1 MTVKL
6 REKKEILHFEAQVEL
21 EEHIT
26 GMALTGFSSRFG
38 ADGYDLK
45 VGGLAIE
52 CLSYH
57 PLFPGKVRGS
67 ILEVAGFF
75 SPPGGSEETSNNGR
89 VKWAFKEKSDFP
101 CKGLL
106 KVLCISLRTCTVNRV
121 VAMAIKFKVLQAVTW
136 QLLHRRGLLL
146 IWPFS

>member
-26 GMALTGFSSRFG
+26 SMALTGFSSRFE

-57 PLFPGKVRGS
+57 PLFPGKEGGS

-75 SPPGGSEETSNNGR
+75 SPPP
-89 VKWAFKEKSDFP
+89 A
-101 CKGLL
+101 
-106 KVLCISLRTCTVNRV
+106 VNREL
-121 VAMAIKFKVLQAVTW
+121 KQT
-136 QLLHRRGLLL
+136 RRRRKRERHLKM
-146 IWPFS
+146 

>member
-1 MTVKL
+1 MYSSVLPARFVNTETFSCSYNTICLMTVKL

-26 GMALTGFSSRFG
+26 SMALTGFSSRFG

-57 PLFPGKVRGS
+57 PLFPGKVGGS

-75 SPPGGSEETSNNGR
+75 
-89 VKWAFKEKSDFP
+89 
-101 CKGLL
+101 
-106 KVLCISLRTCTVNRV
+106 
-121 VAMAIKFKVLQAVTW
+121 
-136 QLLHRRGLLL
+136 
-146 IWPFS
+146 